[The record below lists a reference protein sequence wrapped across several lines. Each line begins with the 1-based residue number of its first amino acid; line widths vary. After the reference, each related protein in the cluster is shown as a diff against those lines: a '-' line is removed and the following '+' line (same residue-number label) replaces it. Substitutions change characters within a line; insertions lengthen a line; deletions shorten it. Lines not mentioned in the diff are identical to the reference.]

1 MATIVRAEALITA
14 QNKLRPGLTA
24 ATSDLKRFAANAH
37 GINASIARAGA
48 ALRAAAP
55 ALSLGAAAL
64 AASSANKRFAEV
76 ERSFTRIGI
85 TGEAGT
91 EATAEGLT
99 RVRQL
104 AYETAVPFEKLKDG
118 MDALVSSGLSFEEAL
133 KFLPSVAKT
142 AHASGASFEDIA
154 NSSLAVSR
162 HLKISTRELQHAQ
175 DIMAAGGKAGQFELK
190 DSAKE
195 LPALAPA
202 AKAVGIEGTKG
213 LARLV
218 AMLQAVR
225 EGAGSSSE
233 AATNLLNI
241 FQKMESEET
250 ANKFKKFGVDL
261 RKGMDNAR
269 KSGADLFDTFIGL
282 TQKALKGDM
291 SKLPQLFADAQV
303 QQGMRP
309 LLDSYARLA
318 GEAKKF
324 HDAQGTVET
333 DLARVNKNAQSS
345 LDRLSESF
353 DRATTAAGSL
363 ISKFADPA
371 IKGAAEGFKH
381 LAENLERAQKA
392 QEEGGVTAIVDGL
405 GRRIV
410 RDQANIE
417 RIDQENIA
425 ANNDNR
431 TLEKYRSSRAADD
444 KILSAPAGTVNDWL
458 TNTRAATRRAYA
470 ASTSVMPP
478 DVEAAWAR
486 DQLRRMGGGG
496 APEVADAAQSQTF
509 RAIAND
515 GYEQRVESQR
525 GRHLGSLVKSGSISP
540 KDGREMSM
548 GPTSGPPQPG
558 RDPRRGGFLIQ
569 GFDEAA
575 SKAEKVKQTV
585 DELGPAGQKSSAI
598 LAAGFNTALSG
609 METEAAQTIA
619 RIQKLL
625 DSLKVPSLNFGGAGG
640 LNTGRSMGEVR

>member
-233 AATNLLNI
+233 AATNLLNV

-250 ANKFKKFGVDL
+250 SNKFKKFGVNL
-261 RKGMDNAR
+261 RKGMDQAR
-269 KSGADLFDTFIGL
+269 KSGADLFDTFIRL

-309 LLDSYARLA
+309 LLEAYARLA

-410 RDQANIE
+410 RDQANVDKLDRE
-417 RIDQENIA
+417 FLA

-444 KILSAPAGTVNDWL
+444 KILSAPAGTVNGFARH
-458 TNTRAATRRAYA
+458 RAEQRRAP
-470 ASTSVMPP
+470 VMPAE
-478 DVEAAWAR
+478 VEAAWAR
-486 DQLRRMGGGG
+486 DQLRRMGVGG
-496 APEVADAAQSQTF
+496 APEIADAAQSQTF
-509 RAIAND
+509 RAIANN

-540 KDGREMSM
+540 KDGHEMSM

-558 RDPRRGGFLIQ
+558 RDLRRGGFLIQ

-585 DELGPAGQKSSAI
+585 DELGPAGQKSSAV

-640 LNTGRSMGEVR
+640 LNTGRSMSEVR

>member
-85 TGEAGT
+85 TGEVGT

-250 ANKFKKFGVDL
+250 ANNFKKFGVDL
-261 RKGMDNAR
+261 RKGMENAR

-309 LLDSYARLA
+309 LLEAYARLA

-410 RDQANIE
+410 RDQANVDKLDRE
-417 RIDQENIA
+417 FLA

-444 KILSAPAGTVNDWL
+444 KILSAPAGTVNGFARH
-458 TNTRAATRRAYA
+458 RAEQRRAP
-470 ASTSVMPP
+470 VMPA
-478 DVEAAWAR
+478 DVEAAWTR
-486 DQLRRMGGGG
+486 DQLRRMGVGG
-496 APEVADAAQSQTF
+496 APEIADAAQSQTF
-509 RAIAND
+509 RAIANN

-540 KDGREMSM
+540 KDGHEMSM
-548 GPTSGPPQPG
+548 GPTSGPPQPR
-558 RDPRRGGFLIQ
+558 RDLRRGGFLIQ

-585 DELGPAGQKSSAI
+585 DELGPAGQKSSAV

-640 LNTGRSMGEVR
+640 LNTGRSMSEVR

>member
-14 QNKLRPGLTA
+14 QNKLRPGLTS
-24 ATSDLKRFAANAH
+24 ATSDLKHFAANAH
-37 GINASIARAGA
+37 GINASFARAGN

-55 ALSLGAAAL
+55 ALGLGAAAL
-64 AASSANKRFAEV
+64 AAANANKRFAEV

-85 TGEAGT
+85 TGEVGT

-250 ANKFKKFGVDL
+250 ANNFKKFGVDL
-261 RKGMDNAR
+261 RKGMENAR

-309 LLDSYARLA
+309 LLEAYARLA

-410 RDQANIE
+410 RDQANVDKLDRE
-417 RIDQENIA
+417 FLA

-444 KILSAPAGTVNDWL
+444 KILSAPAGTVNGFARH
-458 TNTRAATRRAYA
+458 RAEQRRAP
-470 ASTSVMPP
+470 VMPAE
-478 DVEAAWAR
+478 VEAAWAR
-486 DQLRRMGGGG
+486 DQLRRMGVGG
-496 APEVADAAQSQTF
+496 APEIADAAQSQTF
-509 RAIAND
+509 RAIANN

-540 KDGREMSM
+540 KDGHEMSM
-548 GPTSGPPQPG
+548 GPTSGPPQPR
-558 RDPRRGGFLIQ
+558 RDLRRGGFLIQ

-585 DELGPAGQKSSAI
+585 DELGPAGQKSSAV

-640 LNTGRSMGEVR
+640 LNTGRSMSEVR

>member
-261 RKGMDNAR
+261 RKGMENAR

-410 RDQANIE
+410 RDQANVDKLDRE
-417 RIDQENIA
+417 FLA

-444 KILSAPAGTVNDWL
+444 KILSAPAGTVNGFARH
-458 TNTRAATRRAYA
+458 RAEQRRAP
-470 ASTSVMPP
+470 VMPA

-486 DQLRRMGGGG
+486 DQLRRMGVGG
-496 APEVADAAQSQTF
+496 APEIADAAQSQTF
-509 RAIAND
+509 RAIANN
-515 GYEQRVESQR
+515 GYEQRVEIQR

-540 KDGREMSM
+540 KDGHEMSM

-558 RDPRRGGFLIQ
+558 RDLRRGGFLIQ

-585 DELGPAGQKSSAI
+585 DELGPAGQKSSAV

-640 LNTGRSMGEVR
+640 LNTGRSMSEVR

>member
-85 TGEAGT
+85 TGEVGT

-250 ANKFKKFGVDL
+250 AKNFKKFGVDL

-309 LLDSYARLA
+309 LLEAYARLA

-410 RDQANIE
+410 RDQANVDKLDRE
-417 RIDQENIA
+417 FLA

-444 KILSAPAGTVNDWL
+444 KILSAPAGTVNGFARH
-458 TNTRAATRRAYA
+458 RAEQRRAP
-470 ASTSVMPP
+470 VMPAE
-478 DVEAAWAR
+478 VEAAWAR
-486 DQLRRMGGGG
+486 DQLRRMGVGG
-496 APEVADAAQSQTF
+496 APEIADAAQSQTF
-509 RAIAND
+509 RAIANN

-540 KDGREMSM
+540 KDGHEMSM

-558 RDPRRGGFLIQ
+558 RDLRRGGFLIQ

-585 DELGPAGQKSSAI
+585 DELGPAGQKSSAV

-640 LNTGRSMGEVR
+640 LNTGRSMSEVR

>member
-250 ANKFKKFGVDL
+250 SNKFKKFGVNL
-261 RKGMDNAR
+261 RKGMDQAR
-269 KSGADLFDTFIGL
+269 KSGADLFDTFIRL

-309 LLDSYARLA
+309 LLEAYARLA

-410 RDQANIE
+410 RDQANVDKLDRE
-417 RIDQENIA
+417 FLA

-444 KILSAPAGTVNDWL
+444 KILSAPAGTVNGFARH
-458 TNTRAATRRAYA
+458 RAEQRRAP
-470 ASTSVMPP
+470 VMPAE
-478 DVEAAWAR
+478 VEAAWAR
-486 DQLRRMGGGG
+486 DQLRRMGVGG
-496 APEVADAAQSQTF
+496 APEIADAAQSQTF
-509 RAIAND
+509 RAIANN

-540 KDGREMSM
+540 KDGHEMSM

-558 RDPRRGGFLIQ
+558 RDLRRGGFLIQ

-585 DELGPAGQKSSAI
+585 DELGPAGQKSSAV

-640 LNTGRSMGEVR
+640 LNTGRSMSEVR

>member
-363 ISKFADPA
+363 VAKFADPA
-371 IKGAAEGFKH
+371 IKGAAERFKH
-381 LAENLERAQKA
+381 LAENLERAHKA

-410 RDQANIE
+410 RDQANVDKLDRE
-417 RIDQENIA
+417 FLA
-425 ANNDNR
+425 ANDDSR
-431 TLEKYRSSRAADD
+431 TLEKHRAVRAADD
-444 KILSAPAGTVNDWL
+444 KILSAPAGTVNGFARH
-458 TNTRAATRRAYA
+458 RAEQRRAP
-470 ASTSVMPP
+470 VMPA

-486 DQLRRMGGGG
+486 DQLRRMGVGG
-496 APEVADAAQSQTF
+496 APEIADAAQSQTF

-540 KDGREMSM
+540 KDGHEMSM

>member
-1 MATIVRAEALITA
+1 MATIVRAEAVISA

-24 ATSDLKRFAANAH
+24 ATNDLKRFAAQAH
-37 GINASIARAGA
+37 GINASLARAGA

-85 TGEAGT
+85 TGDAST
-91 EATAEGLT
+91 EQTVEGLT
-99 RVRQL
+99 KVRQL

-118 MDALVSSGLSFEEAL
+118 MDALVSSGLSFDDAL

-142 AHASGASFEDIA
+142 AHASGASFDDIA

-190 DSAKE
+190 DLAKE
-195 LPALAPA
+195 LPTLAPA

-233 AATNLLNI
+233 AATNLQNI

-261 RKGMDNAR
+261 RKGMDEAR
-269 KSGADLFDTFIGL
+269 KSGADLFDTFIRL

-309 LLDSYARLA
+309 LLEAYARLA
-318 GEAKKF
+318 GEAEKF
-324 HDAQGTVET
+324 HEAQGTVET
-333 DLARVNKNAQSS
+333 DLARVNKNAQAG

-353 DRATTAAGSL
+353 DRATTAAGGL
-363 ISKFADPA
+363 VSKMASPAVNAAAD
-371 IKGAAEGFKH
+371 GFKQ
-381 LAENLERAQKA
+381 LAENIERAQKA
-392 QEEGGVTAIVDGL
+392 YDRGGVKAISDGVA
-405 GRRIV
+405 RQATREQEAV
-410 RDQANIE
+410 EKADQ
-417 RIDQENIA
+417 DSLA
-425 ANNDNR
+425 ANDD
-431 TLEKYRSSRAADD
+431 SRALETYRAARQQDQ
-444 KILSAPAGTVNDWL
+444 KILSAPAGTVNGFARH
-458 TNTRAATRRAYA
+458 RAEQRNRPT
-470 ASTSVMPP
+470 MPA
-478 DVEAAWAR
+478 ELESAWAR
-486 DQLRRMGGGG
+486 DQLRRLGVGSG
-496 APEVADAAQSQTF
+496 PPIADVMQSQTF
-509 RAIAND
+509 RAIAD
-515 GYEQRVESQR
+515 EGYQQRVEAQR
-525 GRHLGSLVKSGSISP
+525 GRAVGGLVKTGATNP
-540 KDGREMSM
+540 KTGAEMSM
-548 GPTSGPPQPG
+548 GSTGGPPVPKS
-558 RDPRRGGFLIQ
+558 DPRRGDGFLIQ

-575 SKAEKVKQTV
+575 TKAEKVKQAV
-585 DELGPAGQKSSAI
+585 DLLGPAGEKSSAV
-598 LAAGFNTALSG
+598 LAAGFNTALAG
-609 METEAAQTIA
+609 METSAAATIA
-619 RIQKLL
+619 RIQKQL
-625 DSLKVPSLNFGGAGG
+625 DSLKAPYLSFGGPGG

>member
-14 QNKLRPGLTA
+14 QNKLRPGLTS

-37 GINASIARAGA
+37 GINASLARAGN

-55 ALSLGAAAL
+55 ALGLGAAAL
-64 AASSANKRFAEV
+64 AAANANKRFAEV

-85 TGEAGT
+85 TGDASA

-142 AHASGASFEDIA
+142 AHASGASFDDIA

-190 DSAKE
+190 DLAKE

-233 AATNLLNI
+233 AATNLQNI

-250 ANKFKKFGVDL
+250 SNKFKKFGVDL
-261 RKGMDNAR
+261 RKEMDQAR

-309 LLDSYARLA
+309 LLEAYARLA
-318 GEAKKF
+318 GEAEKF
-324 HDAQGTVET
+324 HAAQGTVET

-410 RDQANIE
+410 RDQANVDKLDRE
-417 RIDQENIA
+417 FLA

-444 KILSAPAGTVNDWL
+444 KILSAPAGTVNGFARH
-458 TNTRAATRRAYA
+458 RAEQRRAP
-470 ASTSVMPP
+470 VMPA

-486 DQLRRMGGGG
+486 DQLRRMGVGGV
-496 APEVADAAQSQTF
+496 PEIADAAQSQTF

-515 GYEQRVESQR
+515 GYEQRVEIQR

-540 KDGREMSM
+540 KDGHEMSM
-548 GPTSGPPQPG
+548 GPTSGPPQPE

-585 DELGPAGQKSSAI
+585 DEIGPAGQKSSAV

-640 LNTGRSMGEVR
+640 LNTGRSMSEVR

>member
-14 QNKLRPGLTA
+14 QNKLRPGLTS

-37 GINASIARAGA
+37 GINASLARAGG

-64 AASSANKRFAEV
+64 AAANANKRFAEV

-85 TGEAGT
+85 TGDASA

-190 DSAKE
+190 DMAKE

-233 AATNLLNI
+233 AATNLQNV

-250 ANKFKKFGVDL
+250 SNKFKKLFGIDL
-261 RKGMDNAR
+261 RKEMDKAR
-269 KSGADLFDTFIGL
+269 KSGADLFDTFIRL

-309 LLDSYARLA
+309 LLEAYARLA
-318 GEAKKF
+318 GEAEKF
-324 HDAQGTVET
+324 HAAQGTVET

-345 LDRLSESF
+345 LDRLSEAF
-353 DRATTAAGSL
+353 DRTTTAAGSL

-392 QEEGGVTAIVDGL
+392 QEEGGATAIVDGL

-410 RDQANIE
+410 RDQANVDKLDRE
-417 RIDQENIA
+417 FLA
-425 ANNDNR
+425 ANDDNR

-444 KILSAPAGTVNDWL
+444 KILSAPAGTVNGFARH
-458 TNTRAATRRAYA
+458 RAEQRRAP
-470 ASTSVMPP
+470 VMPA

-486 DQLRRMGGGG
+486 DQLRRLGGGG
-496 APEVADAAQSQTF
+496 APEIADVSQSQTF
-509 RAIAND
+509 RAIANN

-540 KDGREMSM
+540 KDGHEMSM
-548 GPTSGPPQPG
+548 GPTSGPPQPAS
-558 RDPRRGGFLIQ
+558 DPRRGGFLIQ

>member
-261 RKGMDNAR
+261 RKGMENAR

-410 RDQANIE
+410 RDQANVDKLDRE
-417 RIDQENIA
+417 FLA

-444 KILSAPAGTVNDWL
+444 KILSAPAGTVNGFARH
-458 TNTRAATRRAYA
+458 RAEQRRAP
-470 ASTSVMPP
+470 VMPA
-478 DVEAAWAR
+478 DVEAAWSR
-486 DQLRRMGGGG
+486 DQLRRMGVGG
-496 APEVADAAQSQTF
+496 APEIADAAQSQTF
-509 RAIAND
+509 RAIANN

-540 KDGREMSM
+540 KDGHEMSM
-548 GPTSGPPQPG
+548 GPTSGPPQPR
-558 RDPRRGGFLIQ
+558 RDLRRGGFLIQ

-585 DELGPAGQKSSAI
+585 DELGPAGQKSSAV

-640 LNTGRSMGEVR
+640 LNTGRSMSEVR